1 MNTAYPLIPVS
12 VIIIAA
18 YAITW
23 LYAQWSIFS
32 QSQHR
37 KFWNYILLITFII
50 SGIAGLISV
59 VKVNYKIEIPYY
71 DLLLKWHVSFG
82 IGMVI
87 ISVFHFIDHFS
98 YYFPR
103 LVKGTSSAKKTGIH
117 QPGIKLNEK
126 YRYLLIFLG
135 MLSMINQIIFIREF
149 MSVFAGNELILGVIM
164 SAWLLLTGWGAYKGR
179 KKISRSFNI
188 NRGLTMLLF
197 LAFSPAVMMVMLY
210 LLKYM
215 LFPPGTITGL
225 TISLTGSFL
234 LLFPVC
240 FLGGYLFTALAS
252 RLSESGSGNLIGK
265 AYSYESVGSLTGGL
279 LFSLILGR
287 YFTSFQVIG
296 LTTGLI
302 LFAGSILTVQT
313 KKLKFLVFIASG
325 LIIPILFFIFNP
337 DLKLKKL
344 LYPNQEILLNKSTRY
359 GNLIVTEQ
367 AGQFNFYEN
376 NSLQFYT
383 ENMMINEEAVHF
395 TMARHQNPK
404 QVLLISGGIA
414 GMIKEI
420 KKYSIDKITYLETN
434 PEVFLHWEKFQEMQE
449 KDNIVEIIKSDARSF
464 LRRTDNIYDVIL
476 INLPPPSTLGY
487 NRFYTSEFF
496 KTVKKHCNQNTIV
509 STSLPSLV
517 NYPEENALD
526 IQSSLWK
533 TLELYFN
540 HQLLLPGEQNY
551 FLASDVIPEPNVTE
565 IIDQKGIETAY
576 VNKYYIDD
584 NLLNM
589 RSNTLVSQ
597 FEQSAK
603 INHDF
608 KPFMF
613 LRQSGHWLSHFNTN
627 YRYIIIIPALLFIL
641 LFFKQ
646 NAITAGLY
654 TGGFSATSL
663 EIVMM
668 LAYQIFAGS
677 IYLASAFFFTAFMG
691 GLAAG
696 SYRKIKISGKT
707 LVKSYYNLQFLI
719 ALFALMLPV
728 FINLIDFMAGWMM
741 LVRIFFILLVFTL
754 AFGIG
759 FEFNLASVLQKSS
772 YSETSGINYSTDL
785 TGSAF
790 GAFITALILLPIAGL
805 TYTCIIIA
813 GLNILSGLIA
823 YSARGKQIFA

>member
-23 LYAQWSIFS
+23 LYARWGIFS
-32 QSQHR
+32 RFGHR

-87 ISVFHFIDHFS
+87 ISVFHFFDHLS
-98 YYFPR
+98 YYFPW
-103 LVKGTSSAKKTGIH
+103 LVKGTSSAKKTCITE
-117 QPGIKLNEK
+117 QEVKLTEK

-135 MLSMINQIIFIREF
+135 ILTMINQIIFIREF
-149 MSVFAGNELILGVIM
+149 MSVFAGNELIMGVIM
-164 SAWLLLTGWGAYKGR
+164 STWFLLTGWGAFKGR

-188 NRGLTMLLF
+188 KRGLTMLIF
-197 LAFSPAVMMVMLY
+197 LAFSPAIMMVMLY
-210 LLKYM
+210 LLKYL

-225 TISLTGSFL
+225 TISLAGASL

-252 RLSESGSGNLIGK
+252 LLSEAGSGNLIGK
-265 AYSYESVGSLTGGL
+265 AYSCESVGSLAGGL

-302 LFAGSILTVQT
+302 LIAGSMLKPQNN
-313 KKLKFLVFIASG
+313 KLKFPVFIASG
-325 LIIPILFFIFNP
+325 LIIPILVFIFNP

-359 GNLIVTEQ
+359 GNLVVTEQ
-367 AGQFNFYEN
+367 AEQFNFYEN

-395 TMARHQNPK
+395 ALARHQNPK

-414 GMIKEI
+414 GMTKEI
-420 KKYSIDKITYLETN
+420 KKYNIDKITYLETN
-434 PEVFLHWEKFQEMQE
+434 PEVFLHWEKFKETEE
-449 KDNIVEIIKSDARSF
+449 KDIKVEIVKSDIRSF

-496 KTVKKHCNQNTIV
+496 ATVKKHCNQNTIV
-509 STSLPSLV
+509 STCLPSLA
-517 NYPEENALD
+517 NYAEENALD

-533 TLELYFN
+533 TLELFFS
-540 HQLLLPGEQNY
+540 QKLLVPGEQNY
-551 FLASDVIPEPNVTE
+551 FLASDGIMEPDITE
-565 IIDQKGIETAY
+565 LIDQKEVETEY

-597 FEQSAK
+597 FDQSVK

-613 LRQSGHWLSHFNTN
+613 LKQSGHWLSHFNTN
-627 YRYIIIIPALLFIL
+627 YHYIIIIPVLLFIF

-654 TGGFSATSL
+654 TGGFTATSL

-696 SYRKIKISGKT
+696 SYRKIKTSGKI
-707 LVKSYYNLQFLI
+707 LVKNYYKLQFLI

-728 FINLIDFMAGWMM
+728 FINLIDFMAGWII

-759 FEFNLASVLQKSS
+759 FEFNLASVLQKRS
-772 YSETSGINYSTDL
+772 YTETSGINYSTDL
-785 TGSAF
+785 AGSAF
-790 GAFITALILLPIAGL
+790 GAFITALILLPVAGL

-813 GLNILSGLIA
+813 GLNIVSGLIT
-823 YSARGKQIFA
+823 YSARGKKIFA